1 MTTTT
6 TTRVRSRLAASLA
19 ALAFLGL
26 ATACGAQSTVTDQPA
41 PRVQPSAST
50 PTGFP
55 PPVRN
60 GYGPADT
67 SESGG
72 IHLRRS
78 AQETLERV
86 AQHETR
92 YHGDSRPGRP

>member
-6 TTRVRSRLAASLA
+6 AARGRSRFVAGLA

-41 PRVQPSAST
+41 PRSQPTAST

-60 GYGPADT
+60 GSGPADAP
-67 SESGG
+67 EPGG
-72 IHLRRS
+72 IQLRRS
-78 AQETLERV
+78 QETLDRV
-86 AQHETR
+86 AQHEAS

>member
-26 ATACGAQSTVTDQPA
+26 ATACGTQTTVTDEPP
-41 PRVQPSAST
+41 PRAQPSGST

-55 PPVRN
+55 PPVRD
-60 GYGPADT
+60 GSDPADAP
-67 SESGG
+67 ESGG

-78 AQETLERV
+78 A
-86 AQHETR
+86 
-92 YHGDSRPGRP
+92 

>member
-6 TTRVRSRLAASLA
+6 TARRRSRFAAGLA

-41 PRVQPSAST
+41 PRSQPTSST

-60 GYGPADT
+60 GSGPA
-67 SESGG
+67 EAPEAGG
-72 IHLRRS
+72 IQLRRS
-78 AQETLERV
+78 HETLDRV
-86 AQHETR
+86 AQHEAR
-92 YHGDSRPGRP
+92 YHDDSRPGRP